1 MWWKWMNCFSY
12 MANVEH
18 DCLFF
23 VQFNCF
29 MCKLSYWTF
38 WTLPSFQF
46 FHSWDY
52 WQLLFTFG
60 KALQRP
66 VIHKA
71 EIHSDLKF
79 SSYRFLQISQQYQNT
94 KYTENHTKH
103 KFFTPHTVTL
113 LQYIQ
118 KWTCSLLSV
127 ILCLFYWP
135 SWTSVDIFLLT
146 ALLLSAEIS
155 NTEEINSGREEKLG
169 QWKWIFTL

>member
-1 MWWKWMNCFSY
+1 MNSTF
-12 MANVEH
+12 
-18 DCLFF
+18 
-23 VQFNCF
+23 
-29 MCKLSYWTF
+29 LSVFPQLRLLAIAIHF
-38 WTLPSFQF
+38 WQSSAETVF
-46 FHSWDY
+46 
-52 WQLLFTFG
+52 
-60 KALQRP
+60 
-66 VIHKA
+66 HKA

-103 KFFTPHTVTL
+103 KLCTPHTVML

-118 KWTCSLLSV
+118 KWICSLLSV
-127 ILCLFYWP
+127 ILHLFYWS

-155 NTEEINSGREEKLG
+155 NTEEINSEREEKLG